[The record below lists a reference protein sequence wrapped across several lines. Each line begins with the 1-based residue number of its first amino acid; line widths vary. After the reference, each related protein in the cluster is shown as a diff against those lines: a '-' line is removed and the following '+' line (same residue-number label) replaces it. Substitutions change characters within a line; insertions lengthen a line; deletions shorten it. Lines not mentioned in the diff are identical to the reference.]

1 MSSRIKLDTVDN
13 ESGVPVIV
21 IDRAYPSILTGVMT
35 LDEWNEACDSIDRVL
50 DEATKFSS
58 TNMCFSVS
66 TAFGTIVSLIIGG
79 VIGYFV
85 GPTTAKPG
93 DTDDLDG
100 KALIGAIFGVVLG
113 GAAFFVL
120 ATVLFRCCG
129 LCTQGNKGLLDV
141 CRHLISAVE
150 DVSKLNPNVTF
161 NLMQDLWN
169 GGARVIKNTDEV
181 FDLEKVW
188 IQAIVD
194 GGNSMVANNA
204 NNKWEKDQQFQNRQN
219 HLNQALNQISNRHDL
234 DENQKKKLRDKLV
247 EDFIDDDTRNT
258 DFSPV

>member
-13 ESGVPVIV
+13 ESGVPVVV
-21 IDRAYPSILTGVMT
+21 IERAYPSILTGVIS

-66 TAFGTIVSLIIGG
+66 TALGTIALLDDYWRSYWIL
-79 VIGYFV
+79 V

-100 KALIGAIFGVVLG
+100 KVLIGAIFGVILG
-113 GAAFFVL
+113 VAAYFVL
-120 ATVLFRCCG
+120 MNVLLVKCCG

-169 GGARVIKNTDEV
+169 GGARVIKNTDEI
-181 FDLEKVW
+181 FDLQKVW
-188 IQAIVD
+188 IQAIAD

-204 NNKWEKDQQFQNRQN
+204 NNKWEKQEGSAVSKPSESFESGFKS
-219 HLNQALNQISNRHDL
+219 NQ
-234 DENQKKKLRDKLV
+234 
-247 EDFIDDDTRNT
+247 
-258 DFSPV
+258 